1 MMWIFDR
8 RVAEL
13 RKKYH
18 IIVGVLY
25 DHEESTLAR
34 RKAKILKTDCPI
46 TFPLDPFQEA
56 LVEIEYTDHKSRLKR
71 KFVRPAN
78 LNPESRSSAKAPL
91 VVTSGEHKGKL
102 AHNMRTNGGR
112 SDGEGRGNKREGSL
126 YHSQFYAN
134 WNSQQ
139 CKINVDVDVNR
150 TCNFVIGETE

>member
-13 RKKYH
+13 RKKYR

-34 RKAKILKTDCPI
+34 RKAKILKTDCPK
-46 TFPLDPFQEA
+46 TFPLDPFEEA

-102 AHNMRTNGGR
+102 AHNMRTNGAVVTVR
-112 SDGEGRGNKREGSL
+112 VEGIKGGVTL
-126 YHSQFYAN
+126 SQ
-134 WNSQQ
+134 SIL
-139 CKINVDVDVNR
+139 CKLELA
-150 TCNFVIGETE
+150 TM

>member
-102 AHNMRTNGGR
+102 AHNMRTNGAVVTVR
-112 SDGEGRGNKREGSL
+112 VEGIKGGVTL
-126 YHSQFYAN
+126 SQ
-134 WNSQQ
+134 SIL
-139 CKINVDVDVNR
+139 CKLELA
-150 TCNFVIGETE
+150 TM